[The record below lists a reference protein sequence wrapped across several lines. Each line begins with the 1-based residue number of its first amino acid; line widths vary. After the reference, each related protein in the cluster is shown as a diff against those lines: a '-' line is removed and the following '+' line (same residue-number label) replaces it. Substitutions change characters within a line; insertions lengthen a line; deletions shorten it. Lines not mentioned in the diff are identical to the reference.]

1 MHEKN
6 CSAVGLF
13 CDHRDAEE
21 AVMELQKAGFD
32 MKKLSVVGKDY
43 QTEESVIGYY
53 NTGERMA
60 TWGKFGLFW
69 GSIWGLLFGSAFLII
84 PGLGPVM
91 IGGPLVSWI
100 LGALKP
106 PCSGRPHRAGRRA
119 FRYRNPRDSVIH
131 YETAL
136 KANKFLLV
144 VPGSAA
150 EIAAAKEILLRN
162 KAEEAHIHETPSDP
176 QPLAA

>member
-69 GSIWGLLFGSAFLII
+69 E
-84 PGLGPVM
+84 
-91 IGGPLVSWI
+91 IG
-100 LGALKP
+100 
-106 PCSGRPHRAGRRA
+106 RAH
-119 FRYRNPRDSVIH
+119 V
-131 YETAL
+131 
-136 KANKFLLV
+136 
-144 VPGSAA
+144 
-150 EIAAAKEILLRN
+150 
-162 KAEEAHIHETPSDP
+162 
-176 QPLAA
+176 